1 MSAIQL
7 LYYVATLY
15 SLIYLVLQNRLSKR
29 FVNRTYLY
37 LLVSVLL
44 ANCGVAWMAMS
55 NSIDEALVSMK
66 VNYLGSVPLCYFSF
80 MLIAETCNINFHS
93 WFKTL
98 LGIIATVIVALSMTI
113 GYSDLFYKSAELIVE
128 DGYSYVTKVYG
139 TTHILYVIVV
149 FGYMIGS
156 LGAALYSLLRPS
168 LVARLL
174 AFTLALTQAGCI
186 LVYFLERHF
195 KFKYELMPFAYCLTI
210 TFFEIVLR
218 KLYLY
223 DADRVADAIRTSNRD
238 SAVILFDKNKR
249 YIGNNETAGILFPET
264 ELYYVERVIDEKYKG
279 KEYFEGLI
287 DSYEQAIQKVDEP
300 NGRFISLDNYHL
312 GNNIYNARVGRL
324 VNETVSGDRGY
335 IIEFVD
341 DTMTQNYIKT
351 INDMNVEL
359 EKAAN
364 EARAASEA
372 KSRFLASMSH
382 EIRTPINAVLGF
394 NSIILRDTKEN
405 ATREYASDIDRSG
418 KALLSLINDILDFS
432 KVEAGR
438 LDISPVEY
446 KLESLISD
454 CQGMMYGRFKE
465 KGLGFVVECDEKCP
479 AVLYGDEIRVR
490 QVVINLLTNAYK
502 YTEKGSVKLSV
513 SCLPINDEETTLN
526 IRVDDT
532 GIGISDE
539 NQKHLFEQFTRVDVE
554 RNRNIEGTGLGLA
567 LVQRLTNLMG
577 GHISVTSKLGEGSSF
592 IFDVPQK
599 IISNEPIGKNKF
611 QYERKEQS
619 VKMDELSD
627 TLGTVLV
634 VDDVKTNLKVFEMM
648 LSKSKLTIDTA
659 LSGAEALEKLKQ
671 KKYDIVFL
679 DHMMPEMDGI
689 ETLHKMREDDSAIN
703 VETPVVMLTA
713 NAIEGVKE
721 QYFEEGFDDYLSK
734 PVNFMILKDTILKF
748 IG

>member
-80 MLIAETCNINFHS
+80 MFIAETCNINFHS

-300 NGRFISLDNYHL
+300 NARFISLDNYHL

-532 GIGISDE
+532 GIGISAE

>member
-80 MLIAETCNINFHS
+80 MFIAETCNINFHS

-532 GIGISDE
+532 GIGISAE